1 MSMHGQHRHL
11 RRLGVPQLLALA
23 GITLVAL
30 SAAVGYGLGRGGGLE
45 TAMAP
50 PASAPAWRTGAVAC
64 RDDPMTGV
72 PHPTRFVVVANCS
85 TVSGTIRQV
94 RRDPADGELN
104 LLIQVDRSY
113 ARFLQSSFAREL
125 RAAVIPRDVP
135 KVRVPR
141 VGQHATLYGAW
152 VLDRNQRSQVA
163 LHPVWGVEASASER
177 SAGLTQLPM
186 PGAGSNTAVN
196 KHLKVQLTAPRSVP
210 LGGAMNITVRVQSA
224 VKGTLRG
231 EPEANLFFEVRSSNG
246 RGVQWKAATTNAL
259 GLARVRLV
267 ALEHPGSFRVWLYVD
282 KPGRAAV
289 LSAPVTVRRR

>member
-1 MSMHGQHRHL
+1 MRMHGQHRHL
-11 RRLGVPQLLALA
+11 RRLGVPQVLALA

-30 SAAVGYGLGRGGGLE
+30 SAAFGVGLVQGGNLE
-45 TAMAP
+45 TAMEP

-64 RDDPMTGV
+64 RDDPMIAV
-72 PHPTRFVVVANCS
+72 PHPTRFIVVANCS
-85 TVSGTIRQV
+85 TVAGIVRQV

-104 LLIQVDRSY
+104 MLIELD
-113 ARFLQSSFAREL
+113 QSSAQFLPSAEGAVL
-125 RAAVIPRDVP
+125 RAAVVPRDVP

-152 VLDRNQRSQVA
+152 VLDRNQRNQVA
-163 LHPVWGVEASASER
+163 LHPVWGVEASTSDTG
-177 SAGLTQLPM
+177 AGRTPAM
-186 PGAGSNTAVN
+186 PGGGSNTAVN
-196 KHLKVQLTAPRSVP
+196 KHLKVHMKAPRSVP

-289 LSAPVTVRRR
+289 LRAPVTVRRR

>member
-1 MSMHGQHRHL
+1 MSMHSRHRHL
-11 RRLGVPQLLALA
+11 RRLGIPQLLALT

-50 PASAPAWRTGAVAC
+50 PAIAPAWRTGAVAC

-85 TVSGTIRQV
+85 TVSGIVKQV

-104 LLIQVDRSY
+104 LVVQVDRSY
-113 ARFLQSSFAREL
+113 AQFLQSSFAREL
-125 RAAVIPRDVP
+125 RAAVVPRDVP

-152 VLDRNQRSQVA
+152 VLDRNQRGQVE
-163 LHPVWGVEASASER
+163 LHPVWGVEASTSDAG
-177 SAGLTQLPM
+177 AGLTQLPM
-186 PGAGSNTAVN
+186 PGAGSNAAVN
-196 KHLKVQLTAPRSVP
+196 KHLTVHMRAPRSVP
-210 LGGAMNITVRVQSA
+210 LGGAMNITVRVESA
-224 VKGTLRG
+224 STGTLRP
-231 EPEANLFFEVRSSNG
+231 EPKANLFFEVRASDG

-259 GLARVRLV
+259 GLGRVSLV
-267 ALEHPGSFRVWLYVD
+267 ALEHPGSFRVWLYAD
-282 KPGRAAV
+282 KPGRSAV
-289 LSAPVTVRRR
+289 ASAPVVVRRR

>member
-23 GITLVAL
+23 GITLAAL

-45 TAMAP
+45 MAMAP

-135 KVRVPR
+135 KVRVPS
-141 VGQHATLYGAW
+141 VGQQATLYGAW

-163 LHPVWGVEASASER
+163 LHPVWGIEGSASER

-186 PGAGSNTAVN
+186 LGAGSKTAVN
-196 KHLKVQLTAPRSVP
+196 RHLKVRMKAPRSVP
-210 LGGAMNITVRVQSA
+210 LGG
-224 VKGTLRG
+224 
-231 EPEANLFFEVRSSNG
+231 ANLFFEVRSSNG
-246 RGVQWKAATTNAL
+246 RGVQWKAATTNTL